1 MIWIIEI
8 ERVGPGGYVTRF
20 ARGGR
25 LQRFAT
31 REAAQAVA
39 DQLEAQALTSVDG
52 WTRYEVLEM
61 PEPEYIPERDPR
73 HGMKE
78 YD

>member
-1 MIWIIEI
+1 MSWIIEI
-8 ERVGPGGYVTRF
+8 ERVGPGGYIARF
-20 ARGGR
+20 ARRGR
-25 LQRFAT
+25 LERFPT

-39 DQLEAQALTSVDG
+39 DQLEAQAVASVDG

-61 PEPEYIPERDPR
+61 PEPEHIPERDPR

-78 YD
+78 